1 MKIVNSFPVEAP
13 EAYSVDINGWNFT
26 LIYGQRNGNGFI
38 AIPDWG
44 VCSEAAEASNVFYN
58 TEKLSAS
65 KNEIIAENARAI
77 AKAVKAIFGA

>member
-44 VCSEAAEASNVFYN
+44 VCSEAADPHDVFYN
-58 TEKLSAS
+58 TETFKAC
-65 KNEIIAENARAI
+65 KNEIVSNNAREFAQ
-77 AKAVKAIFGA
+77 AVKQLFTV